1 MLLGRRARRGGGR
14 EGEGGGGGG
23 RMCCV
28 DKTCVIIYASEMIT
42 VMPEVVR
49 SEKMMIPGVL
59 DT

>member
-1 MLLGRRARRGGGR
+1 
-14 EGEGGGGGG
+14 
-23 RMCCV
+23 MCCV